1 MSFINSPLRRY
12 RKGNIT
18 VIFPYLAFQHLSW
31 RGLIFRGWSV
41 CPDWGVDQFTL
52 HLMNPFFPANKSSLH
67 SAKAILSIV
76 PFGEATLSY
85 IQNYDSAEYEF
96 ITCLRLSEP
105 HVSSTTLVAGARFFS
120 GINGSIHLWKH
131 VN

>member
-1 MSFINSPLRRY
+1 M
-12 RKGNIT
+12 
-18 VIFPYLAFQHLSW
+18 
-31 RGLIFRGWSV
+31 
-41 CPDWGVDQFTL
+41 DQFTL

-120 GINGSIHLWKH
+120 GINGSIHL
-131 VN
+131 